1 MNEHVIGVDGGGTH
15 TRAVVLDADGREL
28 ARAVGPAA
36 LADPMDPEA
45 AAEPIAEAVRSAT
58 VAANGTLPCR
68 ALWAGIAGAGRET
81 VRASIEIALE
91 RLGLAEVV
99 SVGSDVEAAFSDAF
113 DTGPGILLVA
123 GTGSIAWGRNE
134 AGRQGRVGGW
144 GSLLGD
150 EGSGYAIGLESLR
163 RLARDADGRGQET
176 RLRDAILSALAL
188 KDVDDLVTWA
198 AGAEK
203 AEIAA
208 LVPVVVDS
216 SRSGDAV
223 AGEILVKAVEELA
236 GHALTVA
243 SNLGPWRHPPP
254 IALGGGLLRRGGP
267 LRRAVEVAMSEQH
280 LDVLLKD
287 PDAGL
292 GAARLALAMAG

>member
-1 MNEHVIGVDGGGTH
+1 MAGTH

-36 LADPMDPEA
+36 LADPMDPRRPRNQLRRRFE
-45 AAEPIAEAVRSAT
+45 SAT

-134 AGRQGRVGGW
+134 AGARGVWVGG
-144 GSLLGD
+144 
-150 EGSGYAIGLESLR
+150 
-163 RLARDADGRGQET
+163 
-176 RLRDAILSALAL
+176 
-188 KDVDDLVTWA
+188 A
-198 AGAEK
+198 AFG
-203 AEIAA
+203 
-208 LVPVVVDS
+208 
-216 SRSGDAV
+216 
-223 AGEILVKAVEELA
+223 
-236 GHALTVA
+236 
-243 SNLGPWRHPPP
+243 
-254 IALGGGLLRRGGP
+254 
-267 LRRAVEVAMSEQH
+267 
-280 LDVLLKD
+280 
-287 PDAGL
+287 
-292 GAARLALAMAG
+292 